1 VKKFQFR
8 LERLLWYHRQRQKQA
23 DVQLQQA
30 AWHRDAALA
39 EIARIERLV
48 QETIQLNESV
58 GREVKPEA
66 RENAM
71 RHLDSLGQVL
81 TAARENLELAVGR
94 LREAQRVHSEITQ
107 QVEGLVHLRAQ
118 QLAEYRD
125 EIAHQQ
131 QIVID
136 EIVMRQWSRR
146 DADATA

>member
-1 VKKFQFR
+1 MSNCNKPRGIAMQRWWKLSESKSSCKK
-8 LERLLWYHRQRQKQA
+8 
-23 DVQLQQA
+23 
-30 AWHRDAALA
+30 LA
-39 EIARIERLV
+39 
-48 QETIQLNESV
+48 N
-58 GREVKPEA
+58 
-66 RENAM
+66 
-71 RHLDSLGQVL
+71 L
-81 TAARENLELAVGR
+81 TNLELAVGR